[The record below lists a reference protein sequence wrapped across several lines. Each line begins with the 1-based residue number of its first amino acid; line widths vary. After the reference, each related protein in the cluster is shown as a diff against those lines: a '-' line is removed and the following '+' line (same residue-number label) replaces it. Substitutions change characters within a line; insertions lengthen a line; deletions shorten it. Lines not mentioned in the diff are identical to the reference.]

1 MAQIRSDCRG
11 LQRPSSYQD
20 AEKRILNGKWAMG
33 NGKKLSNLPSPISHF
48 PSGRLLSAAV

>member
-48 PSGRLLSAAV
+48 PSGRLFSAAV